1 MATIL
6 YSSTYGTDDPTRAT
20 LPFLG
25 ALGAIEA
32 GHQAQILLQGEA
44 KPQVLVAV
52 FATLREHLD
61 TGLVIFLYDAVTD
74 LFEDFEAKYFR
85 QIGRHIHLIEFLAG
99 FQ

>member
-25 ALGAIEA
+25 ALGAVEA

-44 KPQVLVAV
+44 TFLVKDYLA
-52 FATLREHLD
+52 A
-61 TGLVIFLYDAVTD
+61 
-74 LFEDFEAKYFR
+74 
-85 QIGRHIHLIEFLAG
+85 QIHGVGWPPLIELLAKVADQG
-99 FQ
+99 VPIYV

>member
-25 ALGAIEA
+25 ALGALEA

-44 KPQVLVAV
+44 A
-52 FATLREHLD
+52 HLMKNYHAAQIHGVGWPPL
-61 TGLVIFLYDAVTD
+61 TELLAKVID
-74 LFEDFEAKYFR
+74 
-85 QIGRHIHLIEFLAG
+85 QNIPIHV
-99 FQ
+99 